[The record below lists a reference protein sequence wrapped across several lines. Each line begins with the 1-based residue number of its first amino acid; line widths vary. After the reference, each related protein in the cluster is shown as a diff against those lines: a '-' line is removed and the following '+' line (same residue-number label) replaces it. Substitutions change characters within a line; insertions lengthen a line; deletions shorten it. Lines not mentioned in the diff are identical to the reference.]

1 MSTKVSKFGYDKIVG
16 ATDKL
21 LDGQKKLRKAF
32 GDGLQLTD
40 GFTVLAV
47 YEDIAPM
54 FRDGKAL
61 ANQLRDLDEVEAR
74 KVYEEVAKLRGENP
88 DTVEKAVIGSLDL
101 LSDVYDFGKYLARRA
116 GTIAAKAK
124 AVFEDIF

>member
-1 MSTKVSKFGYDKIVG
+1 MESKFGYTKIVN
-16 ATDKL
+16 AANKL
-21 LDGQKKLRKAF
+21 LDGQEKLRRAF

-47 YEDIAPM
+47 YEDIAPV

-61 ANQLRDLDEVEAR
+61 ANELKDLDEVEAR
-74 KVYEEVAKLRGENP
+74 KVYEEVAALRGS
-88 DTVEKAVIGSLDL
+88 DIDSVERAVLGSMDV
-101 LSDVYDFGKYLARRA
+101 LSDVYDFAKYLVRRA